1 MYVCYYARAHTHT
14 RGSSNVRD
22 TRGCTI
28 RARTGAPRWFA
39 YTYGEESGWHTE
51 RERERVVIERKENE
65 REGLERRRKKKR
77 REKKKRFGFRSTSTW
92 LFVPETWR
100 VHQDGKRVRDRANG
114 REREREREGRENRES
129 SIDPGYV
136 HICKYIYPGST
147 GLLS

>member
-1 MYVCYYARAHTHT
+1 M
-14 RGSSNVRD
+14 
-22 TRGCTI
+22 
-28 RARTGAPRWFA
+28 A
-39 YTYGEESGWHTE
+39 Y

-77 REKKKRFGFRSTSTW
+77 REKKKGSAFAQHLPDYSFRRPGGFTRMARGCEIERM
-92 LFVPETWR
+92 V
-100 VHQDGKRVRDRANG
+100 
-114 REREREREGRENRES
+114 EREREREGRENRES